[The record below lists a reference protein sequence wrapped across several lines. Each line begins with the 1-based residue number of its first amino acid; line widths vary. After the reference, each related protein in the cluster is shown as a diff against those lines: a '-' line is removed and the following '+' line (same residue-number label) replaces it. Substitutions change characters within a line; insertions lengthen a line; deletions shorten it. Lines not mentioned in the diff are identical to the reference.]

1 MSSGGRGPRLAS
13 DPHKRLNPHK
23 PQASYQQ
30 LLFLMF
36 YPIYL
41 FGLLQVENMKTF
53 EKACKSTIFFKRKN
67 VRIIM
72 FLIIVVYVAGTL
84 KCLALG
90 QQSGLEGRSGGLGD
104 R

>member
-1 MSSGGRGPRLAS
+1 
-13 DPHKRLNPHK
+13 
-23 PQASYQQ
+23 
-30 LLFLMF
+30 MF

-41 FGLLQVENMKTF
+41 LGLLQVENMKTF
-53 EKACKSTIFFKRKN
+53 EKACKGTIFFKKRKN

-72 FLIIVVYVAGTL
+72 FLIIVVFVTGTL

>member
-1 MSSGGRGPRLAS
+1 
-13 DPHKRLNPHK
+13 
-23 PQASYQQ
+23 
-30 LLFLMF
+30 
-36 YPIYL
+36 
-41 FGLLQVENMKTF
+41 MKTF